1 MFLFNVDRNIFKS
14 IEKMELMDKSTYVQN
29 ETELKQKI
37 NKIKIDGSSKL
48 HIISDFD
55 RTITKAFVEGQKTP
69 TSLAQIR
76 EGKYLTKDYPEKAH
90 ALFDKYHAYEISNTI
105 PKEERDKKMVE
116 WWTAHLELLIK
127 SGMNEGVVKDIIQ
140 RKKIHVR
147 EGTPEL
153 LDILNEYKIPL
164 LIFSAGNG
172 NVIEEYLKSED
183 KLYNSIHI
191 VSNFFK
197 FNKKGLATGYVSDK
211 IIHTFNKNEIGLKNT
226 PYYNQIKKR
235 KNLILLG
242 DSLGDL
248 DMAEGLEHDNII
260 KIGFLNEDA
269 SKLFEDYSKRFDVV
283 ILNDG
288 PMHYVNSLI
297 KEILK

>member
-1 MFLFNVDRNIFKS
+1 MNNI
-14 IEKMELMDKSTYVQN
+14 N
-29 ETELKQKI
+29 LKQRKLLENKAVAFASINLDGSPNVIAVEVNKVIEDKIIITDNYMQTSLNNIKKDNRVCLAIWSKDWKEGYKFFGRAEYFTSGKWLELIKSLKDNIGFPAKGAIVIKI

-140 RKKIHVR
+140 KKKI
-147 EGTPEL
+147 
-153 LDILNEYKIPL
+153 
-164 LIFSAGNG
+164 F
-172 NVIEEYLKSED
+172 
-183 KLYNSIHI
+183 
-191 VSNFFK
+191 
-197 FNKKGLATGYVSDK
+197 
-211 IIHTFNKNEIGLKNT
+211 
-226 PYYNQIKKR
+226 
-235 KNLILLG
+235 
-242 DSLGDL
+242 
-248 DMAEGLEHDNII
+248 
-260 KIGFLNEDA
+260 
-269 SKLFEDYSKRFDVV
+269 
-283 ILNDG
+283 
-288 PMHYVNSLI
+288 
-297 KEILK
+297 